1 MQHISILRQA
11 SFALA
16 VILGVSMI
24 LASIPTSIALD
35 GARAQE
41 SGPEDTGWAPET
53 FTLDNGMQVVVL
65 SDHRLPVVTHMV
77 WYRVG
82 AADEPIGKSGIAH
95 FLEHLMFKGTRNVPP
110 GELSKI
116 VARNGGQDNAF
127 TSQDYTAYFQR
138 VALDRLPLVMK
149 LEADRMSNLILTDEV
164 VDPERD
170 VVLEERSSRVGNN
183 PESILSEQSSAALF
197 MAHPYGIPIIGW
209 EHEIRELNTSDAV
222 DFYNAHYAP
231 NNAILI
237 VAGDITAEQLRPL
250 AEQFYGSIS
259 QRVIERRVRPK
270 EPPAVAPRRIN
281 YRDARVRQPSFR
293 RSYIAPTY
301 ATADDGTAEALD
313 VLAHLLGTGSTS
325 RFYRT
330 LVVESALAANAAA
343 FYSGSSLDYGRF
355 GFFASPRPETDLESL
370 EEAVDAVIE
379 SLLADGV
386 TEEEVERAKSALVA
400 DAVFARDN
408 QQFLAQAYGVGLTT
422 GETVEQVTTYP
433 DRVEKV
439 TADDVNRVAQI
450 VFANPAQ
457 VTAYLQPE
465 QGS

>member
-1 MQHISILRQA
+1 MIHVSIVRHKPL
-11 SFALA
+11 ALA
-16 VILGVSMI
+16 AILGVFITLVLI
-24 LASIPTSIALD
+24 LTTISLDTACAQDGVPDAL
-35 GARAQE
+35 
-41 SGPEDTGWAPET
+41 GWAPQT
-53 FTLDNGMQVVVL
+53 FTLDNGMQVIVL
-65 SDHRLPVVTHMV
+65 PDHRVPVVTHMV

-82 AADEPIGKSGIAH
+82 AADEPVGKSGIAH
-95 FLEHLMFKGTRNVPP
+95 FLEHLMFKGTHNVPP

-138 VALDRLPLVMK
+138 VALDRLPIVME
-149 LEADRMSNLILTDEV
+149 LEADRMANLVLTDEV

-209 EHEIRELNTSDAV
+209 EHEIRQLSTEDAI
-222 DFYNAHYAP
+222 DFYGVHYAP
-231 NNAILI
+231 NNSILI
-237 VAGDITAEQLRPL
+237 VSGDITADQLRPL
-250 AEQFYGSIS
+250 AEKFYGPIPAREIAPRD
-259 QRVIERRVRPK
+259 RVK
-270 EPPAVAPRRIN
+270 EPPAVAPRRID

-301 ATADDGTAEALD
+301 STAEEGTAEALD
-313 VLAHLLGTGSTS
+313 VLSHLLGAGSTS

-330 LVVESALAANAAA
+330 LVVERALAANAAA

-355 GFFASPRPETDLESL
+355 GFFASPRPETNLESL

-379 SLLADGV
+379 VLLADGV
-386 TEEEVERAKSALVA
+386 TEEEVERAKSALIA

-408 QQFLAQAYGVGLTT
+408 QRFLAQAYGVGLTT
-422 GETVEQVTTYP
+422 GETVEDVTDFPEHVAKITP
-433 DRVEKV
+433 E
-439 TADDVNRVAQI
+439 DVNRVAKLI
-450 VFANPAQ
+450 FTSPAH
-457 VTAYLQPE
+457 VTAYLRPE
-465 QGS
+465 QEL